1 MPTKT
6 ADARELCGCIPPRN
20 GQQRPQSAVWF
31 ILSFGIMI
39 AATAVLYFFN
49 PAQSSFYPT
58 CVFYKTTGLLCPG
71 CGCLR
76 AVHQLLHGHIEA
88 AFRFN
93 ALFVSSLPFVALA
106 CVQDARHR
114 ATGKPALAWLGPRWL
129 WIGFA
134 ILVVFGILRNLPGA
148 SHYFLAPP

>member
-1 MPTKT
+1 MVTK
-6 ADARELCGCIPPRN
+6 AVDAREICGRIPPRF
-20 GQQRPQSAVWF
+20 GEGRPQSAVWF
-31 ILSFGIMI
+31 ILAFGAV
-39 AATAVLYFFN
+39 AATTVLYFFN
-49 PAQSSFYPT
+49 PAQSNFYPI

-93 ALFVSSLPFVALA
+93 ALFVSSLPFVALVY
-106 CVQDARHR
+106 VQAARHR
-114 ATGKPALAWLGPRWL
+114 AANRPALAWLGPRLL
-129 WIGFA
+129 WTGFA

-148 SHYFLAPP
+148 SHYFLAPL